1 MDTEGLSAK
10 YICGISD
17 KSGDGVGNLNDE
29 RLRMALHVYEAMPT
43 VRSYLI
49 KAIFKA
55 AGQSVAEKRTGVQL
69 GFWEEGEGGVYFWTE
84 DTGELYVF
92 ATLERRK
99 GGALWLNAGVCVD
112 DEKLIEAQRDEVRE
126 RFELKVDP
134 KAWSD
139 SGCQSSGVWTAW
151 AWVDKTY
158 DKHQGCWHD
167 DGFLRRAIL
176 NRDEVVSDVAALLM
190 RIYDGMFVQET

>member
-1 MDTEGLSAK
+1 MDTDGLSAK

-17 KSGDGVGNLNDE
+17 ETGDDVSNLNDE

-55 AGQSVAEKRTGVQL
+55 AGESVAEKRTGVVLQL
-69 GFWEEGEGGVYFWTE
+69 WEEGDGVFFWTE

-92 ATLERRK
+92 AGLSYRK
-99 GGALWLNAGVCVD
+99 RGALWLNAGIGVD
-112 DEKLIEAQRDEVRE
+112 DENSIEAQRDEIRE
-126 RFELKVDP
+126 RFKLNVDP
-134 KAWSD
+134 KSWSN
-139 SGCQSSGVWTAW
+139 SGVRSSGRWAAW
-151 AWVDKTY
+151 AWVDKVY
-158 DKHQGCWHD
+158 DKHQGRWND

-176 NRDEVVSDVAALLM
+176 NRDEVVSDVAALLV

>member
-1 MDTEGLSAK
+1 MDTDGLSAK

-17 KSGDGVGNLNDE
+17 ESGDGVGNLNDG
-29 RLRMALHVYEAMPT
+29 RLEMALHVYEAMPT

-55 AGQSVAEKRTGVQL
+55 ACESVAEKRTGVEFEL
-69 GFWEEGEGGVYFWTE
+69 WEEGDGVYLWTE

-92 ATLERRK
+92 AGLASRK
-99 GGALWLNAGVCVD
+99 RGALWLNAGVRVD
-112 DEKLIEAQRDEVRE
+112 DEKSIEAQRDEIRE

-134 KAWSD
+134 KSWSY
-139 SGCQSSGVWTAW
+139 GGVHSSGAWTAW
-151 AWVDKTY
+151 AWVEKVY
-158 DKHQGCWHD
+158 DKHYGRWSD

-176 NRDEVVSDVAALLM
+176 HRDEVVSDVATLLM
-190 RIYDGMFVQET
+190 RIYDGMFAQET